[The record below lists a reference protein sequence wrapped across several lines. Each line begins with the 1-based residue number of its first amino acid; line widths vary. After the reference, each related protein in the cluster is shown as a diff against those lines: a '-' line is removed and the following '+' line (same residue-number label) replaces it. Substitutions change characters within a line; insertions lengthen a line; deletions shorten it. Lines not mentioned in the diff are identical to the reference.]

1 MLYIKGILHEGK
13 LNYMKS
19 ALVYSDMINTVSET
33 YAKEICNDPEFS
45 FGLQK
50 VLHKRSED
58 LYGIVNGIDISIWNP
73 EKDKLIAKKYSIK
86 KLEDKEENK
95 KELLDKFGL
104 DYKEGV
110 PVIGIISRLYDAKG
124 LDLIQKAFKD
134 LMKMDLQI
142 VLLGTGDKKY
152 HKFFETVLM
161 KNRDKYSHLLGFD
174 DELAH
179 LIEAG
184 ADMLLMPSRFEPC
197 GLNQM
202 YSLVYGTIPIVRATG
217 GLADTVEN
225 FDPKAETGNG
235 FVFEKYDAK
244 EMLNT
249 ILKAIK
255 IYNEDKKTWNK
266 IQKAGMKS
274 NFSWLNSSKNYVDLY
289 KKLAN

>member
-1 MLYIKGILHEGK
+1 M
-13 LNYMKS
+13 
-19 ALVYSDMINTVSET
+19 
-33 YAKEICNDPEFS
+33 
-45 FGLQK
+45 
-50 VLHKRSED
+50 
-58 LYGIVNGIDISIWNP
+58 
-73 EKDKLIAKKYSIK
+73 IAKKYSIK